1 MVTMLSV
8 VSPEV
13 IKVADTDTPEDRIDT
28 VSGQFYEEN
37 SRRFRSQPLLLFF
50 PFKPSGIV

>member
-1 MVTMLSV
+1 MPSV

-13 IKVADTDTPEDRIDT
+13 IKVVDTDTPKEVIYT
-28 VSGQFYEEN
+28 ISGQFYEEN

-50 PFKPSGIV
+50 PFKISFIVI